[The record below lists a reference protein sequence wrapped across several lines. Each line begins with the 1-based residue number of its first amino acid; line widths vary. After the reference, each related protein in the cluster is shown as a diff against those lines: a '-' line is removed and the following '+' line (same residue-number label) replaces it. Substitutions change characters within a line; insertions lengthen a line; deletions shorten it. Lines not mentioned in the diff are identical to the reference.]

1 MSTLRF
7 LLFTLMPCQLRFR
20 FTHRVSIL
28 IWQHNGFCFG
38 DTHQSLPDK
47 SCFLLN
53 QKAIKFILSV
63 NRIDCWYSNLNKTQS
78 DLVIQLEK
86 TGMAAQRQQKKELN
100 NWCCRRKEYFT
111 WSQQWCREDTVWR
124 QNNFFTAC
132 KIVKYQVK
140 LLEWLLPVLT
150 VVFYVSCQVEWRDEV
165 RHHFEKIKSE
175 GTCLHRLDEELIK
188 RRREELR
195 WANRSETMWWT
206 KR

>member
-1 MSTLRF
+1 MSR
-7 LLFTLMPCQLRFR
+7 QLRFS
-20 FTHRVSIL
+20 FTHRVLIL
-28 IWQHNGFCFG
+28 IWQRNGFCFG
-38 DTHQSLPDK
+38 DTHQSLPYK

-63 NRIDCWYSNLNKTQS
+63 NRIDCWYSNLNTTQ
-78 DLVIQLEK
+78 
-86 TGMAAQRQQKKELN
+86 MAAQRQQKKELN

-111 WSQQWCREDTVWR
+111 WSQQWCRKDTDWR
-124 QNNFFTAC
+124 ENIFFTAC
-132 KIVKYQVK
+132 KIMKCQVK
-140 LLEWLLPVLT
+140 LLEWLLHVLT
-150 VVFYVSCQVEWRDEV
+150 IVFYVSCQVEWRDEV

-195 WANRSETMWWT
+195 LANQSETMWWT